1 MNKII
6 KVLIVADVALVG
18 GLGFV
23 NPIFAIFLT
32 DKIEGGNLE
41 MVGYAAAIYWVIE
54 SLVVIPFGRYL
65 DKNHGE
71 KDDLLFIMLGSA
83 LAAISILG
91 YVFAR
96 FPWQVYLLQ
105 AVTAVGI
112 GMNIPGYTAIFTRHI
127 SQGKE
132 AFNWSVRSALAGASA
147 GVAGAL
153 GGIVATRFGFETLFI
168 GVAAFIFFGS
178 LLPLF
183 IKKDVMPKTE
193 HGINIIIAK
202 DVSPKEQ

>member
-6 KVLIVADVALVG
+6 KILIVADVALAG

-32 DKIEGGNLE
+32 DRIEGGNLE
-41 MVGYAAAIYWVIE
+41 TVGYAAAIYWIVE
-54 SLVVIPFGRYL
+54 SLVVIPLGRYL

-71 KDDLLFIMLGSA
+71 KDDLLFIALGSVLTA
-83 LAAISILG
+83 FSVLG

-96 FPWQVYLLQ
+96 FPWQIYLLQ
-105 AVTAVGI
+105 AFTAVGL

-127 SQGKE
+127 DKGKE
-132 AFNWSVRSALAGASA
+132 AFSWSVRSAVVSAGA

-153 GGIVATRFGFETLFI
+153 GGIIATRFGFETLFI
-168 GVAAFIFFGS
+168 GVAAFILLGS
-178 LLPLF
+178 FLPLF
-183 IKKDVMPKTE
+183 IKRDVMPKTE
-193 HGINIIIAK
+193 RGINFIGAK
-202 DVSPKEQ
+202 DATPKEQ